1 MFFYSQFERL
11 SLGGTKEASQKG
23 EGSLEDGHLSIA
35 HTAKQI
41 MQIIR
46 EQVQATRR
54 VLMGAIFCYGCSNK

>member
-46 EQVQATRR
+46 EQGV
-54 VLMGAIFCYGCSNK
+54 VC